1 MLLIIKTCTEN
12 RRMSKKDISKLFNGK
27 SRVKPHQL
35 WYDARFKER
44 FKKIRRALGYITD
57 EI

>member
-1 MLLIIKTCTEN
+1 
-12 RRMSKKDISKLFNGK
+12 MSKKDISKLFNGK